1 MKFQPQDKAAWNF
14 ILFYFNYIH
23 STHSF
28 HTVSWNHSLAFT
40 HWGHNT
46 MSLSRFITPLY
57 CTSSTSGLSLLS
69 FLLIFWLPLSLC
81 VCVLCSVFCAIGLCK
96 FLLFRGKYF
105 SFFIYLLKK
114 ICFKSLVKLLHWQ
127 VLGKFWTFQW
137 QTFPIEILS

>member
-28 HTVSWNHSLAFT
+28 HFSHCFLKPFSCIHSLGTQHHVSFT
-40 HWGHNT
+40 LHHSSLLHFFNFR
-46 MSLSRFITPLY
+46 SLSAVFSFNFLASPFPL
-57 CTSSTSGLSLLS
+57 C
-69 FLLIFWLPLSLC
+69 
-81 VCVLCSVFCAIGLCK
+81 LCSVFCAIGLCK